1 MEFNRVLFIFNTLAA
16 TFRFPMENFFG
27 SHSTAGS
34 ITSAE
39 LIKVLEILLAFIIP
53 VPVLMVPRLMMFVS
67 FQEAIK
73 FTLIGTPIPQVLMA
87 SS

>member
-1 MEFNRVLFIFNTLAA
+1 M
-16 TFRFPMENFFG
+16 
-27 SHSTAGS
+27 
-34 ITSAE
+34 
-39 LIKVLEILLAFIIP
+39 ILLAFIIP

-87 SS
+87 LLSP